1 MVQRSE
7 PSSTF
12 VSGNCQLAPLL
23 LCCLAHKDNALARGN
38 DDAYDDDGD
47 DDDVDDDDGDDGHA
61 WRITEMPTDG

>member
-1 MVQRSE
+1 MTRWFKDRK

-12 VSGNCQLAPLL
+12 VSGNCQLALLL

-38 DDAYDDDGD
+38 DDAYDDND
-47 DDDVDDDDGDDGHA
+47 DDADDDDDGHA